1 MPRKM
6 SKINLEQIKKLREKT
21 KAGVMDCRQALEEC
35 GGDFKKAK
43 EWLKKKG
50 IASAGKRADR
60 QTSCGVIQTYVHP
73 DSRIASVVE
82 LGCETDFVARTK
94 EFKKLAHEL
103 SLQVAAMNPKN
114 VAELLAQPWIRDE
127 KIVVGDLVKET
138 IAKVG
143 ENILVRRIFRCE
155 LGK

>member
-1 MPRKM
+1 MTKV
-6 SKINLEQIKKLREKT
+6 NLEKIKKLRNKT
-21 KAGVMDCRQALEEC
+21 KAGVMDCRQALEEG
-35 GGDFKKAK
+35 GGDLQKAQ
-43 EWLKKKG
+43 ELLRKKG
-50 IASAGKRADR
+50 IALANKRAGR
-60 QTSCGVIQTYVHP
+60 ETSCGMIEAYVHP

-82 LGCETDFVARTK
+82 LACETDFVAKTL

-114 VAELLAQPWIRDE
+114 VVELLCQPYIRDE
-127 KIVVGDLVKET
+127 KMTVADLIKET

-143 ENILVRRIFRCE
+143 ENIVVRRIYRRE